1 MSLLANTSYR
11 EVGSID
17 VSDEALKRFNHA
29 LKFGLSNRKDESLR
43 KTVVSQL
50 LQTKSGRQKL
60 GILVLCGKGALGA
73 EYAKAFDQVLKT
85 GIRFGMFEG
94 LDIEQIEAGL
104 FDVGDSEVDA
114 RSRIWDDGSRTLC
127 RYAIHIWSA
136 ASRDMESKMRDY
148 YCDKLI
154 EHDEEMAFLQLKSHQ
169 DYLSGR
175 ESIYDKRIVD
185 LQGKVQI
192 ITELL
197 LAEPYRDSAQ
207 GLISVYQT
215 LRTGV
220 QLSTDKE
227 GVART
232 KYSSDLVKLFD
243 FIGYQDENLAIS
255 DYEERKARGLIHPEL
270 NRPGSLLIRAIGHY
284 TNEFQKL
291 GPEQQSSF
299 TISLQN
305 KFDQLAQ
312 GTKLVCSEGV
322 PWMLHEKGDFHPEEV
337 IRGQSVTIDL
347 NEAVHG
353 AASTIVN
360 SLVKQRVFR
369 LIKSR
374 GERPQWSKT
383 ETKVV
388 CIIDEVHL
396 ICGLKD
402 AEFFSI
408 CRSLGMMVFTGTQG
422 IESLRK
428 ALGSNNAADLFL
440 LQMTSDVV
448 FTVSA
453 ETLEY
458 IQKKYGKAKLTSSVH
473 RVQGVDY
480 SSSYDDVSNSIM
492 NDVSHPNY
500 ANLREL
506 RKYEVLMSQSSSADP
521 LDKNPEKI
529 NFERVA
535 LMKKESA
542 RVEHKEQEIVKQDQF
557 AAHVGVG
564 EPFVGLYRA
573 GVKSIDYITTD
584 FVQSKDIDD
593 LSRPETVQYLKDCLN
608 EFGGI

>member
-1 MSLLANTSYR
+1 MSLLKSTNYKAMQAIEEGDDAVARFNQ
-11 EVGSID
+11 
-17 VSDEALKRFNHA
+17 ALKI
-29 LKFGLSNRKDESLR
+29 GLLNKGDVVFRKSVAHHLA
-43 KTVVSQL
+43 K
-50 LQTKSGRQKL
+50 TKSGGQKL
-60 GILVLCGKGALGA
+60 GVLVLCGKGALGA
-73 EYAKAFDQVLKT
+73 EYANAFDQVLRK
-85 GIRFGMFEG
+85 GVRFGMFEG
-94 LDIEQIEAGL
+94 LEIEQIEAGL
-104 FDVGDSEVDA
+104 FDVGGSEVDA
-114 RSRIWDDGSRTLC
+114 RSKLWDDGSRTLC

-136 ASRDMESKMRDY
+136 AARDMESKMRNY

-169 DYLSGR
+169 DYLNGR

-185 LQGKVQI
+185 LQEKVQR

-197 LAEPYRDSAQ
+197 LSEPYRDSAQ
-207 GLISVYQT
+207 GLISIYQI
-215 LRTGV
+215 LRSGV
-220 QLSTDKE
+220 HLTTDDK
-227 GVART
+227 GT
-232 KYSSDLVKLFD
+232 KTHYSKDLIKLFD
-243 FIGYQDENLAIS
+243 FIGYQDENFSIS
-255 DYEERKARGLIHPEL
+255 DYEEREASGLIHPEL
-270 NRPGSLLIRAIGHY
+270 ARPGSPLIRAIGHY

-291 GPEQQSSF
+291 SAEQQTSF
-299 TISLQN
+299 TLALQN

-312 GTKLVCSEGV
+312 GSKLVCSEGV

-408 CRSLGMMVFTGTQG
+408 CRGLGMMVFTGTQG
-422 IESLRK
+422 VESLRIS
-428 ALGSNNAADLFL
+428 LGSNNAADAFL
-440 LQMTSDVV
+440 LQMTSDVA
-448 FTVSA
+448 FNVSA
-453 ETLEY
+453 ETLSY

-473 RVQGVDY
+473 QVQGVDY
-480 SSSYDDVSNSIM
+480 SSSYDDLSTSIM
-492 NDVSHPNY
+492 NDVNHPNY
-500 ANLREL
+500 SNLREM
-506 RKYEVLMSQSSSADP
+506 RKYEVLMNRNSAADK
-521 LDKNPEKI
+521 LDRNPDKI
-529 NFERVA
+529 NYEQVA
-535 LMKKESA
+535 LMRKNSA
-542 RVEHKEQEIVKQDQF
+542 RVQQKEQEVVRQEQF
-557 AAHVGVG
+557 AAYVGVG

-573 GVKSIDYITTD
+573 GVKCIDYVTVD

-593 LSRPETVQYLKDCLN
+593 LSKPETVQYLKDCLT

>member
-1 MSLLANTSYR
+1 MTLLESTNFKPTVHAGTDGESSMRLSQLLKIGLAN
-11 EVGSID
+11 
-17 VSDEALKRFNHA
+17 
-29 LKFGLSNRKDESLR
+29 KDDR
-43 KTVVSQL
+43 DIKKKVVSQL
-50 LQTKSGRQKL
+50 LRTKSGRQKL
-60 GILVLCGKGALGA
+60 GLLVLCGKGALGA
-73 EYAKAFDQVLKT
+73 EYANAFDQVLRK
-85 GIRFGMFEG
+85 GVRFGMFEG

-104 FDVGDSEVDA
+104 FDVGGSEVDA
-114 RSRIWDDGSRTLC
+114 RSKLWDDGSRTLC

-136 ASRDMESKMRDY
+136 AARDMESKMRNY

-169 DYLSGR
+169 DYLNGR

-185 LQGKVQI
+185 LQEKVQR

-197 LAEPYRDSAQ
+197 LSEPYRDSAQ
-207 GLISVYQT
+207 GLISIYQI
-215 LRTGV
+215 LRSGV
-220 QLSTDKE
+220 HLTTDDK
-227 GVART
+227 GT
-232 KYSSDLVKLFD
+232 KTHYSKDLIKLLD
-243 FIGYQDENLAIS
+243 FIGYQDENFSIS
-255 DYEERKARGLIHPEL
+255 DYEEREASGLIHPEL
-270 NRPGSLLIRAIGHY
+270 ARPGSLLIRAIGHY
-284 TNEFQKL
+284 TSEFQKL
-291 GPEQQSSF
+291 SSEQQTSF
-299 TISLQN
+299 TLSLQN

-312 GTKLVCSEGV
+312 GTKLVCSENV

-408 CRSLGMMVFTGTQG
+408 CRSLGMTIFTGTQG
-422 IESLRK
+422 VESLRI
-428 ALGSNNAADLFL
+428 ALGSNNAADAFL
-440 LQMTSDVV
+440 LQMTSDLA
-448 FTVSA
+448 FNVSA
-453 ETLEY
+453 ETLAY

-473 RVQGVDY
+473 QVQGVDY
-480 SSSYDDVSNSIM
+480 SSSYDDLATSIM
-492 NDVSHPNY
+492 NDVNHPNY
-500 ANLREL
+500 LNLREM
-506 RKYEVLMSQSSSADP
+506 RKYEVLMNRNSAADK
-521 LDKNPEKI
+521 LDRNPDKI
-529 NFERVA
+529 NYEQVA
-535 LMKKESA
+535 LMKKNSA
-542 RVEHKEQEIVKQDQF
+542 RVQHKEQEIVKQEQF

-573 GVKSIDYITTD
+573 GVKCIDYITVD

-593 LSRPETVQYLKDCLN
+593 LSKPETVQYLKECLL

>member
-1 MSLLANTSYR
+1 MSLLENTSYK
-11 EVGSID
+11 EMGSVD
-17 VSDEALKRFNHA
+17 VDDGTLKRFNHV
-29 LKFGLSNRKDESLR
+29 LKSGLLNKNEESLR
-43 KTVVSQL
+43 KTVVNQL
-50 LQTKSGRQKL
+50 LKTKAGRQKL
-60 GILVLCGKGALGA
+60 GVLVLCGKGALGA
-73 EYAKAFDQVLKT
+73 EYARAFDQVLKT

-136 ASRDMESKMRDY
+136 AARDLESKMRNY

-169 DYLSGR
+169 DYLNGR

-185 LQGKVQI
+185 LQGKVQL

-197 LAEPYRDSAQ
+197 LSEPYRDSAQ
-207 GLISVYQT
+207 GLISIYQI
-215 LRTGV
+215 LRSGV
-220 QLSTDKE
+220 HLTKGDE
-227 GVART
+227 GT
-232 KYSSDLVKLFD
+232 KTHYSKDLIKLFD
-243 FIGYQDENLAIS
+243 FIGYQDENFSIS
-255 DYEERKARGLIHPEL
+255 DYEERLARGLIHPEL
-270 NRPGSLLIRAIGHY
+270 ARPGSLLTRAIGHY

-337 IRGQSVTIDL
+337 IRGESVTIDL

-383 ETKVV
+383 ETRVV

-396 ICGLKD
+396 ICGLRD

-422 IESLRK
+422 VESLRK

-440 LQMTSDVV
+440 LQMTSDVA
-448 FTVSA
+448 FNVSA
-453 ETLEY
+453 ETLQY
-458 IQKKYGKAKLTSSVH
+458 IQKKYGKAKLTSSVFQ
-473 RVQGVDY
+473 VQGVDY
-480 SSSYDDVSNSIM
+480 STSYDDLSYSIM
-492 NDVSHPNY
+492 NDVNHPNY
-500 ANLREL
+500 ANLREM
-506 RKYEVLMSQSSSADP
+506 RKYEVLMSQNSSADP

-529 NFERVA
+529 NYERVA
-535 LMKKESA
+535 LAKKNSA

-557 AAHVGVG
+557 AAYVGVG

-573 GVKSIDYITTD
+573 GVKSIDYITVD

-593 LSRPETVQYLKDCLN
+593 LSKPETVQYLKDCLT

>member
-1 MSLLANTSYR
+1 MSLLENTSYK
-11 EVGSID
+11 EMGSVD
-17 VSDEALKRFNHA
+17 VDDGTLKRFNHV
-29 LKFGLSNRKDESLR
+29 LKSGLLNKNEESLR
-43 KTVVSQL
+43 KTVVNQL
-50 LQTKSGRQKL
+50 LKTKAGRQKL
-60 GILVLCGKGALGA
+60 GVLVLCGKGALGA
-73 EYAKAFDQVLKT
+73 EYARAFDQVLKT

-136 ASRDMESKMRDY
+136 AARDLESKMRNY

-169 DYLSGR
+169 DYLNGR

-185 LQGKVQI
+185 LQGKVQL

-197 LAEPYRDSAQ
+197 LSELYRDSAQ
-207 GLISVYQT
+207 GLISIYQI
-215 LRTGV
+215 LRSGV
-220 QLSTDKE
+220 HLTKGDE
-227 GVART
+227 GT
-232 KYSSDLVKLFD
+232 KTHYSKDLIKLFD
-243 FIGYQDENLAIS
+243 FIGYQDENFSIS
-255 DYEERKARGLIHPEL
+255 DYEERLARGLIHPEL
-270 NRPGSLLIRAIGHY
+270 ARPGSLLTRAIGHY

-337 IRGQSVTIDL
+337 IRGESVTIDL

-383 ETKVV
+383 ETRVV

-396 ICGLKD
+396 ICGLRD

-422 IESLRK
+422 VESLRK

-440 LQMTSDVV
+440 LQMTSDVA
-448 FTVSA
+448 FNVSA
-453 ETLEY
+453 ETLQY
-458 IQKKYGKAKLTSSVH
+458 IQKKYGKAKLTSSVFQ
-473 RVQGVDY
+473 VQGVDY
-480 SSSYDDVSNSIM
+480 STSYDDLSYSIM
-492 NDVSHPNY
+492 NDVNHPNY
-500 ANLREL
+500 ANLREM
-506 RKYEVLMSQSSSADP
+506 RKYEVLMSQNSSADP

-529 NFERVA
+529 NYERVA
-535 LMKKESA
+535 LAKKNSA

-557 AAHVGVG
+557 AAYVGVG

-573 GVKSIDYITTD
+573 GVKSIDYITVD

-593 LSRPETVQYLKDCLN
+593 LSKPETVQYLKDCLT

>member
-1 MSLLANTSYR
+1 MSLLANTSYK
-11 EVGSID
+11 EMGSVD
-17 VSDEALKRFNHA
+17 VDDGTLKRFNHV
-29 LKFGLSNRKDESLR
+29 LKSGLSNKNEESLR
-43 KTVVSQL
+43 KTVVNQL
-50 LQTKSGRQKL
+50 LKTKAGRQKL
-60 GILVLCGKGALGA
+60 GVLVLCGKGALGA
-73 EYAKAFDQVLKT
+73 EYARAFDQVLKT

-136 ASRDMESKMRDY
+136 AARDLESKMRNY

-169 DYLSGR
+169 DYLNGR

-185 LQGKVQI
+185 LQGKVQL

-197 LAEPYRDSAQ
+197 LSEPYRDSAQ
-207 GLISVYQT
+207 GLISICQI
-215 LRTGV
+215 LRSGV
-220 QLSTDKE
+220 HLSKGDE
-227 GVART
+227 GT
-232 KYSSDLVKLFD
+232 KTHYSKDLIKLFD
-243 FIGYQDENLAIS
+243 FIGYQDENFSIS
-255 DYEERKARGLIHPEL
+255 DYEERLARGLIHPEL
-270 NRPGSLLIRAIGHY
+270 ARPGSLLTRAIGHY

-337 IRGQSVTIDL
+337 IRGESVTIDL

-374 GERPQWSKT
+374 SERPQWSKT
-383 ETKVV
+383 ETRVV

-396 ICGLKD
+396 ICGLRD

-422 IESLRK
+422 VESLRK

-440 LQMTSDVV
+440 LQMTSDVA
-448 FTVSA
+448 FNVSA
-453 ETLEY
+453 ETLQY
-458 IQKKYGKAKLTSSVH
+458 IQKKYGKAKLTSSVFQ
-473 RVQGVDY
+473 VQGVDY
-480 SSSYDDVSNSIM
+480 STSYDDLSYSIM
-492 NDVSHPNY
+492 NDVNHPNY
-500 ANLREL
+500 ANLREM
-506 RKYEVLMSQSSSADP
+506 RKYEVLMSQNSSADP

-529 NFERVA
+529 NYERVA
-535 LMKKESA
+535 LAKKNSA

-557 AAHVGVG
+557 AAYVGVG

-573 GVKSIDYITTD
+573 GVKSIDYITVD

-593 LSRPETVQYLKDCLN
+593 LSKPETVQYLKDCLT

>member
-1 MSLLANTSYR
+1 MSLLENTSYK
-11 EVGSID
+11 EMGSID
-17 VSDEALKRFNHA
+17 VDDDTFRRFNHA
-29 LKFGLSNRKDESLR
+29 LKFGLSNINDVSLR
-43 KTVVSQL
+43 KAVVSQL
-50 LQTKSGRQKL
+50 LKTKSGRQKL

-73 EYAKAFDQVLKT
+73 EYARAFDQVLKT

-114 RSRIWDDGSRTLC
+114 RSRVWDDGSRTLC

-136 ASRDMESKMRDY
+136 AARDMESKMRNY

-169 DYLSGR
+169 DYLNGR

-185 LQGKVQI
+185 LQGKVQL

-197 LAEPYRDSAQ
+197 LSEPYRDSAQ
-207 GLISVYQT
+207 GLISIYQI
-215 LRTGV
+215 LRSGV
-220 QLSTDKE
+220 HLTKE
-227 GVART
+227 DEGT
-232 KYSSDLVKLFD
+232 KTHYSKDLIKLFD
-243 FIGYQDENLAIS
+243 FIGYQDENFSIS
-255 DYEERKARGLIHPEL
+255 DYEEREARGLIHPEL
-270 NRPGSLLIRAIGHY
+270 ARPGSLLTRAIGHY

-337 IRGQSVTIDL
+337 IRGESVTIDL

-353 AASTIVN
+353 AASTIIN

-422 IESLRK
+422 VESLRK

-440 LQMTSDVV
+440 LQMTSDVA
-448 FTVSA
+448 FNVSA
-453 ETLEY
+453 ETLQY
-458 IQKKYGKAKLTSSVH
+458 IQKKYGKAKLTSSVFQ
-473 RVQGVDY
+473 VQGVDY
-480 SSSYDDVSNSIM
+480 STSYDDLSYSIM

-500 ANLREL
+500 ANLREM
-506 RKYEVLMSQSSSADP
+506 RKYEVLMSQNSSADP

-529 NFERVA
+529 NYERVA
-535 LMKKESA
+535 LAKKNSA

-557 AAHVGVG
+557 AAYVGVG

-573 GVKSIDYITTD
+573 GVKSIDYITVD

-593 LSRPETVQYLKDCLN
+593 LSKPETVQYLKECLL

>member
-1 MSLLANTSYR
+1 MSLLANTSYK
-11 EVGSID
+11 EMGSID
-17 VSDEALKRFNHA
+17 VDDGTLRRLNYA
-29 LKFGLSNRKDESLR
+29 LKFGLSNKNDERLR
-43 KTVVSQL
+43 KAAVSQL
-50 LQTKSGRQKL
+50 LNTKSGREKL
-60 GILVLCGKGALGA
+60 GVLVLCGKGALGA

-94 LDIEQIEAGL
+94 LNIEQIEAGL

-136 ASRDMESKMRDY
+136 AARDMESKMRNY

-154 EHDEEMAFLQLKSHQ
+154 EYDEEIAFLQLKSHQ
-169 DYLSGR
+169 DYLNGR
-175 ESIYDKRIVD
+175 ESIFDKRIVD
-185 LQGKVQI
+185 LQEKVQR

-197 LAEPYRDSAQ
+197 LSEPYRDSAQ
-207 GLISVYQT
+207 GLISIYQI
-215 LRTGV
+215 LRSGV
-220 QLSTDKE
+220 HLVKE
-227 GVART
+227 EEGT
-232 KYSSDLVKLFD
+232 KTHYSKDLIKLFD
-243 FIGYQDENLAIS
+243 SIGYQDENFSIS
-255 DYEERKARGLIHPEL
+255 DYEEREASGLIHPEL
-270 NRPGSLLIRAIGHY
+270 TRPGSLLIRAIGHY

-337 IRGQSVTIDL
+337 IRGESVTIDL

-353 AASTIVN
+353 AASTIIN

-422 IESLRK
+422 VESLRK
-428 ALGSNNAADLFL
+428 ALGSTNAADLFL

-458 IQKKYGKAKLTSSVH
+458 IKKKYGKAKLTSSVH

-593 LSRPETVQYLKDCLN
+593 LSKPETVQYLKECLL